1 MYLIRLRLIFGLP
14 APERLVW
21 NLRLGAKPLGTTVPR
36 VMSIKN
42 EPRKTVTVRGP
53 ASGMTHQGAG
63 VAQTESQHLLAQPA
77 AGLFRCGCRGIPG
90 ATRAGEL
97 YGPHEV
103 CQLRFALIHLSAV
116 DRSSC
121 AALSQWTFK
130 NYSLVESELMHQFM
144 QGDHS
149 KLVISAIF
157 N

>member
-1 MYLIRLRLIFGLP
+1 
-14 APERLVW
+14 
-21 NLRLGAKPLGTTVPR
+21 
-36 VMSIKN
+36 MSIKN

-53 ASGMTHQGAG
+53 APGMTQQSAG
-63 VAQTESQHLLAQPA
+63 VAQTKPQHLLAQPA
-77 AGLFRCGCRGIPG
+77 AGLFRCGCRRIPG

-116 DRSSC
+116 DCGSC
-121 AALSQWTFK
+121 AALGQRPFQEH
-130 NYSLVESELMHQFM
+130 SLVKSEFMRQFVE
-144 QGDHS
+144 GDRS